1 MYEKLKNFKG
11 KNNSNGLDKN
21 PENIN
26 REGANKGSRWR
37 KTLLMDIM
45 SLELNDSETVQFAAL
60 KSKHPKLFNG
70 SEAQN
75 FQLFMELRQVSLI
88 FSQDERVAQAAIKE
102 VKDRIDGKSEQVTKM
117 DLTTKGEPVN
127 KQFDY
132 EKLSLLELE
141 TLKEIT
147 EKAEE
152 KE

>member
-1 MYEKLKNFKG
+1 MDEKLKNFKG
-11 KNNSNGLDKN
+11 KNNTNGLDKN
-21 PENIN
+21 PKHIN
-26 REGANKGSRWR
+26 RTGANKGSKWR

-45 SLELNDSETVQFAAL
+45 ALELNDTETVQFAAL
-60 KSKHPKLFNG
+60 KMKHPKLFSG

-88 FSQDERVAQAAIKE
+88 FSQDERVAQTAIKE

-127 KQFDY
+127 MQFDY

-147 EKAEE
+147 EKAEA